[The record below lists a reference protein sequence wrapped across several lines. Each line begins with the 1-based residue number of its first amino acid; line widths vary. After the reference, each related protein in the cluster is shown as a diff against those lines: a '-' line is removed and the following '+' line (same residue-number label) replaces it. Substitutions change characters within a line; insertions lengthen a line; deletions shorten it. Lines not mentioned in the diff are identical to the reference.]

1 MRSKVISANSAVS
14 SVIVNGSMMSSS
26 QFRLSMSANMA
37 PTERPVTVARSGLL
51 SLAFTEPNRSAAL
64 LSNVHDHPAM
74 EDCCPPRK
82 TVTVL
87 GRALSFCRSVSVMKE
102 NLVSGN
108 SLKISPKFL
117 SLVSKS
123 FPKYLWC
130 VFDSS
135 QISRSLGQ

>member
-26 QFRLSMSANMA
+26 QSRFSMSANIA
-37 PTERPVTVARSGLL
+37 PTERPLTVARSGLL
-51 SLAFTEPNRSAAL
+51 SLAFAEPNRSADL
-64 LSNVHDHPAM
+64 LSNVHDHPAIV
-74 EDCCPPRK
+74 DCCPPRK

-108 SLKISPKFL
+108 LLKISPKFL
-117 SLVSKS
+117 SLFSKS
-123 FPKYLWC
+123 FPKYLGC
-130 VFDSS
+130 AFDSS

>member
-26 QFRLSMSANMA
+26 QSRFSMSANIA
-37 PTERPVTVARSGLL
+37 PTERPLTVARSGLL
-51 SLAFTEPNRSAAL
+51 SLAFAEPNRSAAL
-64 LSNVHDHPAM
+64 LSNVHYHPSIV
-74 EDCCPPRK
+74 DCCPPRK
-82 TVTVL
+82 TVTVF

-108 SLKISPKFL
+108 LLKISPKFL
-117 SLVSKS
+117 SLFSKS
-123 FPKYLWC
+123 LPKYLWC
-130 VFDSS
+130 AFDSS

>member
-26 QFRLSMSANMA
+26 QSRFSMSANIA
-37 PTERPVTVARSGLL
+37 PTERPLTVTRSGLL
-51 SLAFTEPNRSAAL
+51 SLAFAEPNRSADL
-64 LSNVHDHPAM
+64 LSNVHDHPAIV
-74 EDCCPPRK
+74 DCCPPRK

-108 SLKISPKFL
+108 LLKISPKFL
-117 SLVSKS
+117 SLFSKS
-123 FPKYLWC
+123 LPKYLWC
-130 VFDSS
+130 AFDSS
-135 QISRSLGQ
+135 QTSRSLGQ

>member
-26 QFRLSMSANMA
+26 QSRFSMSANIA
-37 PTERPVTVARSGLL
+37 PTERPLTVARSGLL
-51 SLAFTEPNRSAAL
+51 SLAFAEPNRSADL
-64 LSNVHDHPAM
+64 LSNVHDHPAIV
-74 EDCCPPRK
+74 DCCPPRK

-108 SLKISPKFL
+108 LLKISPKFL
-117 SLVSKS
+117 SLFSKS
-123 FPKYLWC
+123 LPKYLWC
-130 VFDSS
+130 AFDSS

>member
-26 QFRLSMSANMA
+26 QSRFSMSANIA
-37 PTERPVTVARSGLL
+37 PTERPLTVARSGLL
-51 SLAFTEPNRSAAL
+51 SLAFAEPNRSADL
-64 LSNVHDHPAM
+64 LSNVHDHPAIV
-74 EDCCPPRK
+74 DCCPPRK
-82 TVTVL
+82 TVTVF

-108 SLKISPKFL
+108 LLKISPKFL
-117 SLVSKS
+117 SLFSKS
-123 FPKYLWC
+123 FPKYLRC
-130 VFDSS
+130 AFDSS

>member
-26 QFRLSMSANMA
+26 QSRFSMSANMA
-37 PTERPVTVARSGLL
+37 PAERPVTVARSGLL
-51 SLAFTEPNRSAAL
+51 SLAFAEPNRSADL
-64 LSNVHDHPAM
+64 LSNVHDHPAIV
-74 EDCCPPRK
+74 DCCPPRK

-108 SLKISPKFL
+108 LLKISPKFL
-117 SLVSKS
+117 SLFSKS
-123 FPKYLWC
+123 LPKYLWC
-130 VFDSS
+130 AFDSS
-135 QISRSLGQ
+135 QTSRSLGQ